1 MPENIDYIK
10 ELTSTTAV
18 GPQHLKVVV
27 HAHPKSIE
35 TILSFTEFVP
45 ACNESVYYICS
56 LLRYNFR
63 VP

>member
-1 MPENIDYIK
+1 MPKNIDFIK

-18 GPQHLKVVV
+18 GPQHLKVVA